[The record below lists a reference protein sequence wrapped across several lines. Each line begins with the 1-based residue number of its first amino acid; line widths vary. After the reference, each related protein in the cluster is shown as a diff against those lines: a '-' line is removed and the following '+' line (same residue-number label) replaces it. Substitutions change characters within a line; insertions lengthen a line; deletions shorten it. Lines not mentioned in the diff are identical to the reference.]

1 VKTRLANQSIKNPH
15 YGGIVDCCRKIIS
28 ADGVFGF
35 YKGTLSP
42 LIGVGP
48 QVAAQF
54 ATNEAV
60 KRALNKLTEGKKED
74 GLLSLK

>member
-1 VKTRLANQSIKNPH
+1 MKNPH

-35 YKGTLSP
+35 YKGALSP

-60 KRALNKLTEGKKED
+60 KRALNKLTAGKKED
-74 GLLSLK
+74 GLLSLE

>member
-1 VKTRLANQSIKNPH
+1 MKTRLVNQQMNNPY
-15 YGGIVDCCRKIIS
+15 YGGIVDCCRKILS
-28 ADGVFGF
+28 ADGIFGF
-35 YKGTLSP
+35 YKGALSP

-60 KRALNKLTEGKKED
+60 KRALNKLTEGKKKG
-74 GLLSLK
+74 GLLSL